1 MRAFSCGLLLAA
13 GWIGVA
19 GALLGPGQSMAYA
32 GPILINFDN
41 LNPGASTGTHYLP
54 LGVMF
59 FRGNGIKGTS
69 TGLAMNNG
77 VPITAI
83 ADTFGPGIAVSSP
96 NVLVP
101 GSAMNN
107 DIFVH
112 FFDGNQQ
119 RTFANYVEV
128 QNDLEGFPKVH
139 LEAFD
144 ASGTSLGKTGLLAAA
159 EVGSLSFAQ
168 IWYAKIWA
176 NPLTPGNLGVDNFRF
191 EIADTAIPEPS
202 TFALVAC
209 AVGALAL
216 GAAKSSRLRRQR
228 LAARC

>member
-1 MRAFSCGLLLAA
+1 
-13 GWIGVA
+13 
-19 GALLGPGQSMAYA
+19 MAHA

-41 LNPGASTGTHYLP
+41 LGAGQSTGTHYLP

-144 ASGTSLGKTGLLAAA
+144 ASGTSLGKTGLLGPA

-176 NPLTPGNLGVDNFRF
+176 NPLTPGRASAQSVT
-191 EIADTAIPEPS
+191 I
-202 TFALVAC
+202 
-209 AVGALAL
+209 
-216 GAAKSSRLRRQR
+216 K
-228 LAARC
+228 

>member
-1 MRAFSCGLLLAA
+1 
-13 GWIGVA
+13 
-19 GALLGPGQSMAYA
+19 
-32 GPILINFDN
+32 
-41 LNPGASTGTHYLP
+41 
-54 LGVMF
+54 
-59 FRGNGIKGTS
+59 
-69 TGLAMNNG
+69 
-77 VPITAI
+77 
-83 ADTFGPGIAVSSP
+83 
-96 NVLVP
+96 
-101 GSAMNN
+101 MNN

-191 EIADTAIPEPS
+191 EIADTTIPEPS

-228 LAARC
+228 LATRC

>member
-1 MRAFSCGLLLAA
+1 
-13 GWIGVA
+13 
-19 GALLGPGQSMAYA
+19 MANA

-59 FRGNGIKGTS
+59 LRGNGIKGTS

-83 ADTFGPGIAVSSP
+83 AGFVGGISVSSP
-96 NVLVP
+96 NVLLP
-101 GSAMNN
+101 GDAMNN

-119 RTFANYVEV
+119 RTFASYVEV
-128 QNDLEGFPKVH
+128 QNDNEGFPKVH

-191 EIADTAIPEPS
+191 EIADTTVPEPS

-209 AVGALAL
+209 GVGALAL
-216 GAAKSSRLRRQR
+216 GAGKSSRLRRQR

>member
-19 GALLGPGQSMAYA
+19 GALLGPGQSMAHA

-41 LNPGASTGTHYLP
+41 LGAGQSTGTHYLP

-83 ADTFGPGIAVSSP
+83 AGYFPGPTSV
-96 NVLVP
+96 NVLLP
-101 GSAMNN
+101 GDAMNN

-191 EIADTAIPEPS
+191 EIADTTVPEPS

-228 LAARC
+228 LAARS

>member
-19 GALLGPGQSMAYA
+19 GALLGPGQSMANA

-59 FRGNGIKGTS
+59 FRGNGIKGAS

-83 ADTFGPGIAVSSP
+83 ANNFGPGIAVSSP

-191 EIADTAIPEPS
+191 EIADTTVPEPS

-209 AVGALAL
+209 GVGALAL

-228 LAARC
+228 LATRC

>member
-1 MRAFSCGLLLAA
+1 
-13 GWIGVA
+13 
-19 GALLGPGQSMAYA
+19 MAHA

-41 LNPGASTGTHYLP
+41 LGAGQSTGTHYLP

-107 DIFVH
+107 
-112 FFDGNQQ
+112 
-119 RTFANYVEV
+119 VEV

-144 ASGTSLGKTGLLAAA
+144 ASGTSLGKTGLLGPA

-176 NPLTPGNLGVDNFRF
+176 NPLTPGRASAQSVT
-191 EIADTAIPEPS
+191 I
-202 TFALVAC
+202 
-209 AVGALAL
+209 
-216 GAAKSSRLRRQR
+216 K
-228 LAARC
+228 

>member
-19 GALLGPGQSMAYA
+19 GALLGPGQSMAHA

-41 LNPGASTGTHYLP
+41 LGAGQSTGTHYLP

-83 ADTFGPGIAVSSP
+83 AGFVGGISVSSP
-96 NVLVP
+96 NVLLP
-101 GSAMNN
+101 GDAMNN

-128 QNDLEGFPKVH
+128 QNDNEGFPKVH

-191 EIADTAIPEPS
+191 EIADTTVPEPS

-209 AVGALAL
+209 GVGALAL